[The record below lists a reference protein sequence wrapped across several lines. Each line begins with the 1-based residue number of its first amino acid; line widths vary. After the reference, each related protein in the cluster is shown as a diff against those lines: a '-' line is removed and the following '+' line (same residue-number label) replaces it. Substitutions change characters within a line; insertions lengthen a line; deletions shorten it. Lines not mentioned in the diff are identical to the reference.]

1 MTSVLWLFVVAFT
14 LLHPSHTISLPSA
27 LQSSWCVDNGC
38 AEQFEGLG
46 GCVNLAA
53 PLQIGTLSKR
63 FDLGATSLKGLCG
76 TFGCCH
82 CMKLLPNSTEEA
94 ATAASKPSAK
104 KPGKKKPKPKKPKKP
119 KRPKKP
125 QRPKKPKRPKQPKRK
140 KPKPKKP
147 KTKKPKS
154 KNPKPKIPNKKSQFQ
169 KSFKKIP
176 RLPSVLLSSDVDI
189 F

>member
-1 MTSVLWLFVVAFT
+1 MTSVLRLFVVAFI
-14 LLHPSHTISLPSA
+14 LLHPSQATSLLSA
-27 LQSSWCVDNGC
+27 LQSSWCADNGC

-53 PLQIGTLSKR
+53 PLHISTLSKR
-63 FDLGATSLKGLCG
+63 FDLSATSLKGLCG

-82 CMKLLPNSTEEA
+82 CMKLLSNSTEEA

-125 QRPKKPKRPKQPKRK
+125 QRPKKPKRPKKPQRPKKPKTPKQPKRK

-147 KTKKPKS
+147 NAKKP
-154 KNPKPKIPNKKSQFQ
+154 
-169 KSFKKIP
+169 
-176 RLPSVLLSSDVDI
+176 
-189 F
+189 